1 MNKKDYLIKLLEQ
14 LSPVRSLAKGFK
26 IIVEQGELQDS
37 IIDMLI
43 EAIMGAIHTVKE
55 QVSKDKLEKGLIYL
69 QKIQNMEKKEDK
81 ENQKELEEIEEILEN
96 F

>member
-14 LSPVRSLAKGFK
+14 LSPVRSLAKWFK
-26 IIVEQGELQDS
+26 IIVEQWELQDS

-43 EAIMGAIHTVKE
+43 EAIMWAIHTVKE
-55 QVSKDKLEKGLIYL
+55 QVSKDKLEKWLIYL